1 MIYFSDLDRTL
12 IYSKKFLKEGLKEVP
27 IEKYEGEYISFM
39 TEKAINTLKEIL
51 KSKTFI
57 PCTTRSIE
65 QYERIEFKKYN
76 INFPWA
82 IVCNGGYI
90 LKDGNPLKE
99 WEDILR
105 KELKKNETL
114 YNVKNEFL
122 KYQDLSGIL
131 KVREVYDLF
140 FYLVVDYSIFNK
152 ENLIDFENYL
162 IKNNWETHYSGRKIY
177 FLPQNLKKENAA
189 KFLTEYLGEKDFY
202 ALGDSSMDLN
212 LLKASKKAYIPKN
225 SFLMNVDVNEKIF
238 ISKSDGLNGLEE
250 ILENIC
256 GI

>member
-12 IYSKKFLKEGLKEVP
+12 IYSKKFLKEDLKEVP

-65 QYERIEFKKYN
+65 QYERIEFKKHD
-76 INFPWA
+76 INFPFA

-90 LKDGNPLKE
+90 LHNGKPLKE
-99 WEDILR
+99 WEAIL
-105 KELKKNETL
+105 KEELKKNESFS
-114 YNVKNEFL
+114 NVRKEFVKNESIL
-122 KYQDLSGIL
+122 GIL

-152 ENLIDFENYL
+152 DNLIDFENYL

-189 KFLTEYLGEKDFY
+189 KFLTEYLGEKGFY

-225 SFLMNVDVNEKIF
+225 SFLMNVDVNENIF
-238 ISKSDGLNGLEE
+238 ISKSDGLKGLEE

-256 GI
+256 EI